1 MSFIFSINT
10 HSVVARELF
19 KMILLSFVFQLS
31 TVFYPQIVVH
41 GQLQN
46 ELYTLSSVSKSD
58 WISKIVA
65 KYSKIKDEFSCATKC
80 NLNVCNAWVF
90 DNSSQTCTLGN
101 VIFFM
106 KGTLISI
113 LFEVLCWTPGEVVD
127 FEMVFQA
134 KSKKITTC
142 KF

>member
-1 MSFIFSINT
+1 MSFIFSIHT

-58 WISKIVA
+58 WISNIVA

-101 VIFFM
+101 VFFFHERNINFGFFFIW
-106 KGTLISI
+106 GT
-113 LFEVLCWTPGEVVD
+113 VLDPWWSGRFWNGIPG
-127 FEMVFQA
+127 
-134 KSKKITTC
+134 
-142 KF
+142 